1 MPHLHYMKLTDVVAS
16 LVEGLEVDHG
26 VGVVLGHRGL
36 DGLWNLRQK
45 RNHQQKL
52 FSSSLNGS

>member
-1 MPHLHYMKLTDVVAS
+1 MKLTDVVAS

-26 VGVVLGHRGL
+26 FGVVLGHRGL
-36 DGLWNLRQK
+36 DGLWNLGQK